1 MAAFAVENVHE
12 TLRELQASRE
22 CLLGS
27 CEEIN
32 AILEEVEGALHT
44 DPESISCMQQIK
56 TTLADVPKTVD
67 HIGSLEVALRH
78 ALQQFDAII
87 RELAELECSETED
100 GIQWQ

>member
-22 CLLGS
+22 CLLES

-67 HIGSLEVALRH
+67 HIGSLEAALRH

>member
-22 CLLGS
+22 CLLGL

-32 AILEEVEGALHT
+32 AILEEAEEALHT
-44 DPESISCMQQIK
+44 DPESILRLQQIK
-56 TTLADVPKTVD
+56 AVLSDIPKTVD
-67 HIGSLEVALRH
+67 HIGSLEAALRH

>member
-56 TTLADVPKTVD
+56 ATLADVPKAVD
-67 HIGSLEVALRH
+67 HIGSLEAALKCT
-78 ALQQFDAII
+78 LQQFDAITK
-87 RELAELECSETED
+87 ELNDLEYSETEA

>member
-22 CLLGS
+22 CLLES

-56 TTLADVPKTVD
+56 AALADVPKAVD
-67 HIGSLEVALRH
+67 HIGSLEAALKC
-78 ALQQFDAII
+78 AVQQFDA
-87 RELAELECSETED
+87 LNDLEYSETEV